1 MDPQGLA
8 VLISALS
15 GLLLG
20 VVAIVMQRL
29 DKRHE
34 DVVDGRSVAVKELE
48 AAVSFLGKENN
59 RLHAELERA
68 ESRISDLESKIRRLE
83 GS

>member
-8 VLISALS
+8 VLISAVA
-15 GLLLG
+15 GAILG
-20 VVAIVMQRL
+20 AASLVMRRL
-29 DKRHE
+29 DKRRD

-68 ESRISDLESKIRRLE
+68 ERRISELETKLRRLE